1 MFYNIKCVFL
11 LCLIFKLKTYSISL
25 RHRNYIESIFMKRL
39 TQQQAE
45 EQCRLLRLKRNAD
58 TQEADAIYQQTI
70 QTLFDAYT
78 EESKRL
84 DSEIIRLKSEVTKQ
98 RGEMAEAWKKA
109 MSDAIANRAMG
120 IVVAPYKERIAQ
132 LSLDIDVIKSEKK
145 YLTQHYEHNRRVAV
159 GIRDAALREAQEAYH
174 IDRMQV
180 MENVVTKQPDYWR
193 EKYEALKAEM
203 EMKEAV

>member
-1 MFYNIKCVFL
+1 M
-11 LCLIFKLKTYSISL
+11 
-25 RHRNYIESIFMKRL
+25 EQL

-45 EQCRLLRLKRNAD
+45 EKCRLLRLKRNSD
-58 TQEADAIYQQTI
+58 TQQADAIYQKTI
-70 QTLFDAYT
+70 QTLFDTYT

-84 DSEIIRLKSEVTKQ
+84 DSEIIRLKSEVAKQ
-98 RGEMAEAWKKA
+98 RSEMAEAWKKA
-109 MSDAIANRAMG
+109 MSDDIANRAMG

-159 GIRDAALREAQEAYH
+159 GIRDAALRNAQETYH
-174 IDRMQV
+174 TDRMLV
-180 MENVVTKQPDYWR
+180 MENVITKQPNYWR